1 MEKFRQFY
9 KSTFLPEH
17 SSLANRLLHYL
28 GVYFGLAVISA
39 SVIYSNGWLLLAFLP
54 AHVLPGLLG
63 HYFFEQSKNVGHL
76 RVNRKDYPIYWFLAA
91 NHLMAFTFPFH
102 RNGK

>member
-9 KSTFLPEH
+9 NNIFLPEH
-17 SSLANRLLHYL
+17 SRLANRFLHYL
-28 GVYFGLAVISA
+28 GVYLGLAVISA

-63 HYFFEQSKNVGHL
+63 HYFFEQSKTVGHL
-76 RVNRKDYPIYWFLAA
+76 RVNRNDYPIYWFLAA
-91 NHLMAFTFPFH
+91 NHLMAFTFPFR
-102 RNGK
+102 RNVK

>member
-1 MEKFRQFY
+1 MEKFTQFY
-9 KSTFLPEH
+9 NGTFLPEH
-17 SSLANRLLHYL
+17 SRLANRLLHYL
-28 GVYFGLAVISA
+28 GVYLGLAVVTA

-54 AHVLPGLLG
+54 AHVLPGLIG
-63 HYFFEQSKNVGHL
+63 HYFFERSESVGNL

-102 RNGK
+102 QKGK